1 MRHKVSLNL
10 FDVHPYFKVSF
21 TIYLAYIDQETGNK
35 FNIPIVNKFTFDGNE
50 YFKVS
55 ARGYVCIDI
64 TSRLDRGEGYN
75 RNRFFAM
82 DAKNLFFFTSAL
94 ERLLCI
100 FRNPEVKL
108 YTISGDTG
116 ELLLNKELANEYAVR
131 VRVNSGKVISMVP
144 TIVEQ
149 DQVQYEGCCM
159 YVNTMDNLS
168 YLTISE
174 MSFLIS
180 ELKKIS
186 IPQMTTNAIL
196 LYHMLD
202 KQDTKELEKK
212 EPVNEIHEEEKQDT
226 NVRLHIDPPHEIP
239 DEL

>member
-1 MRHKVSLNL
+1 
-10 FDVHPYFKVSF
+10 
-21 TIYLAYIDQETGNK
+21 
-35 FNIPIVNKFTFDGNE
+35 
-50 YFKVS
+50 
-55 ARGYVCIDI
+55 
-64 TSRLDRGEGYN
+64 
-75 RNRFFAM
+75 M
-82 DAKNLFFFTSAL
+82 DAKNLFFFTSSL
-94 ERLLCI
+94 ERLLNT

-116 ELLLNKELANEYAVR
+116 ELLLNKELANEYTVR

-159 YVNTMDNLS
+159 YVNTIDNLS

-174 MSFLIS
+174 MAFLIS

-202 KQDTKELEKK
+202 SQDTKELEKK

>member
-1 MRHKVSLNL
+1 
-10 FDVHPYFKVSF
+10 
-21 TIYLAYIDQETGNK
+21 
-35 FNIPIVNKFTFDGNE
+35 
-50 YFKVS
+50 
-55 ARGYVCIDI
+55 
-64 TSRLDRGEGYN
+64 
-75 RNRFFAM
+75 
-82 DAKNLFFFTSAL
+82 
-94 ERLLCI
+94 
-100 FRNPEVKL
+100 
-108 YTISGDTG
+108 
-116 ELLLNKELANEYAVR
+116 
-131 VRVNSGKVISMVP
+131 MVP

-212 EPVNEIHEEEKQDT
+212 EPVNEIHEEEKQGT